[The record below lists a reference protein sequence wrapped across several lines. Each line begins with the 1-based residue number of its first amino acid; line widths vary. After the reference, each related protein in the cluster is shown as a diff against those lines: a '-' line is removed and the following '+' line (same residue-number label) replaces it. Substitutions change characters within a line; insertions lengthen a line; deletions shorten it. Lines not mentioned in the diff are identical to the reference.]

1 MIRFFFPLFVLLIAA
16 FPGHSQLSRLHI
28 VTIPNNQQMGFPIRF
43 TINGH
48 SFKLKNGQCLEWQV
62 QSDSVHIIMDDRRWV
77 DIASGDLHLKAEA
90 DIYIR
95 VFWGWKE
102 NEKKRIRLLGEAV
115 CKSCFDE
122 YKAKCKKELTE

>member
-1 MIRFFFPLFVLLIAA
+1 MIRLLLSFFVLLITS
-16 FPGHSQLSRLHI
+16 FTGQSQLSRIHI

-43 TINGH
+43 SINGH
-48 SFKLKNGQCLEWQV
+48 PFKLKNGQCLEWQV
-62 QSDSVHIIMDDRRWV
+62 NADSVHIIMDDRRWV

-95 VFWGWKE
+95 VFWGWRE
-102 NEKKRIRLLGEAV
+102 NEKKRIRLLGEVV

-122 YKAKCKKELTE
+122 YKSKCKKELTE

>member
-1 MIRFFFPLFVLLIAA
+1 MCRFFLSLCFPLSISFSC
-16 FPGHSQLSRLHI
+16 FSQLSRLHI

-48 SFKLKNGQCLEWQV
+48 PFKLKNGQCLEWQL
-62 QSDSVHIIMDDRRWV
+62 QSDSIHIIMDDRRWV
-77 DIASGDLHLKAEA
+77 DIASADLHLKSEA

-102 NEKKRIRLLGEAV
+102 NEKKKIKLLGEV
-115 CKSCFDE
+115 LCKSCFDE
-122 YKAKCKKELTE
+122 YKSKCKKELTE